1 MTLQDSP
8 SGTGPTGT
16 AATAAP
22 AVAPWRRLSVGSD
35 TVQRVLAFGALIL
48 LVAFFS
54 LASDEF
60 FKFDSLVGILLA
72 TSVNGLLALGVTLV
86 ITTGGIDLSVG
97 TVMTLSAVMTGK
109 ALTDWGMP
117 LPLGLLVGVLTGAA
131 CGLANGLAIARLG
144 LPPFIATLGML
155 YVARGAALVISDVR
169 PIYFSDTPGFSEI
182 ATGQLVPEIPN
193 AVLVFLAGAIIAAI
207 VLNKSILGRYIVA
220 IGSNEEAA
228 RLSGVATRRWK
239 VLTYVVTGSFA
250 GVAGI
255 VLASR
260 VNSAQP
266 SLGMG
271 YELDAIAAAVIGG
284 TSLSGGEGTILGT
297 IIGAF
302 FISTLAWGLGVMSVP
317 QQWQI
322 LITGLVLILA
332 VFLDVLRRARQST

>member
-1 MTLQDSP
+1 
-8 SGTGPTGT
+8 
-16 AATAAP
+16 
-22 AVAPWRRLSVGSD
+22 
-35 TVQRVLAFGALIL
+35 
-48 LVAFFS
+48 
-54 LASDEF
+54 
-60 FKFDSLVGILLA
+60 
-72 TSVNGLLALGVTLV
+72 
-86 ITTGGIDLSVG
+86 
-97 TVMTLSAVMTGK
+97 
-109 ALTDWGMP
+109 
-117 LPLGLLVGVLTGAA
+117 
-131 CGLANGLAIARLG
+131 
-144 LPPFIATLGML
+144 
-155 YVARGAALVISDVR
+155 
-169 PIYFSDTPGFSEI
+169 
-182 ATGQLVPEIPN
+182 
-193 AVLVFLAGAIIAAI
+193 VFLAGAIIAAI